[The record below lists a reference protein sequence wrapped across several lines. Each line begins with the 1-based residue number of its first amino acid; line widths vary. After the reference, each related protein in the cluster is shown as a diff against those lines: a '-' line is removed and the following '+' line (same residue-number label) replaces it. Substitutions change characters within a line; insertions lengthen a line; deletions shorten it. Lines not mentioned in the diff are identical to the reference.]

1 MTGVRAGRSIEDWLR
16 AAGGSGVSSAGP
28 ARGGAPWR
36 RFSSTGTVTTDDR
49 LTGNDPD
56 CGPAA
61 GDSLVV
67 TKFDHL
73 ARSLPEAEAIA
84 VEVTVWQ
91 LR

>member
-1 MTGVRAGRSIEDWLR
+1 M
-16 AAGGSGVSSAGP
+16 AALLVDGHSHH
-28 ARGGAPWR
+28 R
-36 RFSSTGTVTTDDR
+36 R

-73 ARSLPEAEAIA
+73 ARSLPEAGAVA
-84 VEVTVWQ
+84 VELTFRQ

>member
-1 MTGVRAGRSIEDWLR
+1 MP
-16 AAGGSGVSSAGP
+16 AGGSGVSSAGP
-28 ARGGAPWR
+28 AGGGAPWR

-73 ARSLPEAEAIA
+73 ARSLPEAGAIA
-84 VEVTVWQ
+84 VELTFRL

>member
-1 MTGVRAGRSIEDWLR
+1 MAALLVDGHCHHRRSANRQRSGLR
-16 AAGGSGVSSAGP
+16 P
-28 ARGGAPWR
+28 
-36 RFSSTGTVTTDDR
+36 
-49 LTGNDPD
+49 

-73 ARSLPEAEAIA
+73 ARSLPEAGAIA
-84 VEVTVWQ
+84 VELTFRQ